1 MEKENYNNC
10 HWNMDTIH
18 FSQFLTLIPASF
30 LLEASDEN
38 KIMCLKKKVFP
49 TKGLKFLTP

>member
-1 MEKENYNNC
+1 
-10 HWNMDTIH
+10 MDTIH

-30 LLEASDEN
+30 LLEASYEN